1 MATYAIGDIQGCF
14 DQLKRLLEC
23 VSFGDSDQ
31 LWLAGDL
38 VNRGPKSLETLRF
51 VRSLGDR
58 SRVVLGNHDLHLLAI
73 HYGVTQPRRSDTLGP
88 ILDAPDRD
96 ELMQWLQQQPLLVHD
111 EALDYVMVHAGIPP
125 DWSLKQASA
134 RAREV
139 ETVLQGPEAESFFQH
154 MYGNQ
159 PDCWSK
165 DLQGWDRL
173 RVITNYLTRMRFCDS
188 KGRLDF
194 AAKGGLETQPE
205 GFRPW
210 YSHTRKADAQRII
223 FGHWA
228 ALEGGLQ
235 HPQLFSL
242 DTGCVWGNRLTAM
255 RLEDQ
260 RYYSCDCSVH
270 RRPPSGSAKKKVLTN
285 G

>member
-14 DQLKRLLEC
+14 DQLMRLLERIG
-23 VSFGDSDQ
+23 FGDSDQ

-38 VNRGPKSLETLRF
+38 VNRGPRSLETLRF
-51 VRSLGDR
+51 VRSLGSR
-58 SRVVLGNHDLHLLAI
+58 ARVVLGNHDLHLLAI

-88 ILDAPDRD
+88 ILEADDRD
-96 ELMQWLQQQPLLVHD
+96 ELMHWLLQQPLLVHD
-111 EALDYVMVHAGIPP
+111 AELDYVMVHAGIPP
-125 DWSLKQASA
+125 DWSLKQASQ

-154 MYGNQ
+154 MYGNK

-165 DLQGWDRL
+165 DLKGWDRL

-194 AAKGGLETQPE
+194 AAKGGLDTQPA
-205 GFRPW
+205 GFMPW
-210 YSHTRKADAQRII
+210 YSHPRKAAEQRII

-228 ALEGGLQ
+228 ALEGGLRN
-235 HPQLFSL
+235 PQLFSL
-242 DTGCVWGNRLTAM
+242 DTGCVWGNSLTAM

-260 RYYSCDCSVH
+260 RYYSCDCSAL
-270 RRPPSGSAKKKVLTN
+270 RNAASDTAKTKVLSD